1 MLIIHNVFEKRHADY
16 LSDFLA
22 LCSHDPKLYHYK
34 STVVVFTTSI
44 SLFSQ
49 ALLKLV
55 YSIII
60 PPSTEKERRE
70 FINERVFEIKNAL
83 IERGMQLDI
92 NISEDVISASAGLN
106 LHEIETAT
114 LESFFQHREIKAEI
128 YTQYKI
134 KILRDIG
141 LEYIKPVRGFETVGG
156 YDYLKNYIRN
166 RIIKILRNPEIARYY
181 GLSVPKGILLYGFWG
196 CGKTFLAKALAKE
209 VGLAMVSLNPADLF
223 RGIVGE
229 SEQRVRQ
236 IRNILESM
244 APIIMFIDEFDQ
256 LTMKREMVFAGD
268 SGVSRRISN
277 MLLEWFGDEAR
288 RTFIIGATNFV
299 DQIDPAFLR
308 AGRLDE
314 VIPVFLPDYEAR
326 KEIFE
331 VHTQIIRKIPLNG
344 GIDYDI
350 LAEKTYLFTGAEI
363 EKVVIESSSLAM
375 EKEKKHV
382 TMDEFMEAIN
392 SIQFNVNTRE
402 QYLKNMVNQLN
413 KLENVNKHL
422 LREALQGWKEGER
435 EETCYYG

>member
-1 MLIIHNVFEKRHADY
+1 
-16 LSDFLA
+16 
-22 LCSHDPKLYHYK
+22 
-34 STVVVFTTSI
+34 
-44 SLFSQ
+44 
-49 ALLKLV
+49 V
-55 YSIII
+55 YSISIV
-60 PPSTEKERRE
+60 PATEKERRE
-70 FINERVFEIKNAL
+70 FINNRVYEIRNAL
-83 IERGMQLDI
+83 STKGWNMEI
-92 NISEDVISASAGLN
+92 NVSEDVISASAGLT

-114 LESFFQHREIKAEI
+114 LESFYKHKEIKAE
-128 YTQYKI
+128 TFTEYKI
-134 KILRDIG
+134 KILKDIG

-244 APIIMFIDEFDQ
+244 APVILFIDEFDQ

-288 RTFIIGATNFV
+288 RTFIVGATNFV
-299 DQIDPAFLR
+299 DQVDPAFLR

-314 VIPVFLPDYEAR
+314 VIPVFLPDYNAR
-326 KEIFE
+326 KEIFK
-331 VHTQIIRKIPLNG
+331 VHTEVVRKVPLNG
-344 GIDYDI
+344 GVDYDT
-350 LAEKTYLFTGAEI
+350 LAEKTYLYTGAEI
-363 EKVVIESSSLAM
+363 EKVVIEASSLAM
-375 EKEKKHV
+375 EKEREHV
-382 TMDEFMEAIN
+382 TMNEFLEAIA

-435 EETCYYG
+435 GETKDRISGMLESLNL